1 MMINTDRTKTHGGAE
16 RFADTK
22 VVIRSCQ
29 LKNDRQ
35 CNGQKTKRQKEQM
48 WSSMCSK
55 SYVFWRPITFTRM
68 QLCYH
73 WMYCLLLMYWNK
85 ANY

>member
-48 WSSMCSK
+48 
-55 SYVFWRPITFTRM
+55 
-68 QLCYH
+68 
-73 WMYCLLLMYWNK
+73 
-85 ANY
+85 

>member
-35 CNGQKTKRQKEQM
+35 CNRQKTKRQKEQM
-48 WSSMCSK
+48 
-55 SYVFWRPITFTRM
+55 
-68 QLCYH
+68 
-73 WMYCLLLMYWNK
+73 
-85 ANY
+85 